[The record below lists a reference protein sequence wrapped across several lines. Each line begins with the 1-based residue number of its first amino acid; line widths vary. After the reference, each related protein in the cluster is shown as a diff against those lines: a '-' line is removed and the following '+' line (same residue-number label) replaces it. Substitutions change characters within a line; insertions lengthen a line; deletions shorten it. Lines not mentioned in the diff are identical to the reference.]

1 MTPTLAALTA
11 LLLGCLIFLLIVA
24 GIAAS
29 NAWALRRLASYSPA
43 PNAPL
48 PFVSILV
55 PARNEAANIA
65 ACVRSLLAQDYA
77 AFEVVALDDASTDDT
92 GAILHAL
99 AAEAGRLRV
108 LCGQPL
114 PAGWLG
120 KHWACAQLA
129 EAARGEVFLFTDAD
143 TQHAPGA
150 LRAAVAAR
158 QQTGVDLLSALPHQE
173 TVSWGERLVVPVL
186 GWSLFCFLPL
196 AFAHRRQ
203 WPALSASIGQ
213 FMLIGRA
220 GYARAGGHA
229 GVRAHAADDLALT
242 RRLLAAGGRW
252 RLVDAGELVR
262 CRMYH
267 NLGEASEGFG
277 KNLYAAFDY
286 RAGVFLFIWLWIGV
300 AFLTPVG
307 VLTLGVLGAPWPPLL
322 TALAAA
328 GTALGW
334 SIWAG
339 FALRFN
345 WPLRLSLTYPGIV
358 FMAVALALRSLTLTR
373 AGRATW
379 KGRVIA
385 APRGRPG

>member
-1 MTPTLAALTA
+1 MTPAMAALTA
-11 LLLGCLIFLLIVA
+11 LLAGGGLFLLVVA

-29 NAWALRRLASYSPA
+29 NARALRRLASYVPA
-43 PNAPL
+43 PNAPVPL
-48 PFVSILV
+48 VSILV

-65 ACVRSLLAQDYA
+65 DCVRSLLAQDYT
-77 AFEVVALDDASTDDT
+77 AFEVVALDDASTDGT
-92 GAILHAL
+92 GAILNAL
-99 AAEAGRLRV
+99 AAADGRLRV
-108 LCGQPL
+108 LRGQPL

-143 TQHAPGA
+143 TRHAPSA
-150 LRAAVAAR
+150 LRLAVAAR
-158 QQTGVDLLSALPHQE
+158 QQAGVDLVSALPQQD
-173 TVSWGERLVVPVL
+173 TGSWGERLVVPML
-186 GWSLFCFLPL
+186 AWSLFCFLPL
-196 AFAHRRQ
+196 ALAHRQQR
-203 WPALSASIGQ
+203 PALSASIGQ

-252 RLVDAGELVR
+252 RLLDAGALVR

-267 NLGEASEGFG
+267 SFGEAREGFS

-286 RAGVFLFIWLWIGV
+286 RPGVFVFIWLWIGL
-300 AFLTPVG
+300 AFLTPVM
-307 VLTLGVLGAPWPPLL
+307 VLTLALVGAAWPPLV
-322 TALAAA
+322 TALAAL

-334 SIWAG
+334 GIWAG
-339 FALRFN
+339 YVLRFG
-345 WPLRLSLTYPGIV
+345 WPLRLSLTYPGLV
-358 FMAVALALRSLTLTR
+358 FTAVALALRSLRLTR

-385 APRGRPG
+385 APRGRV